1 MHLRRYLVAGL
12 LVWLPVG
19 VTVVVF
25 KVLLDLMDRLL
36 FLMPVAYRPET
47 LLGFRI
53 PGLGAVL
60 AVIVLF
66 ATGVLV
72 ANLLG
77 RQLVI
82 WYEALLGRIPLV
94 RTVYGG
100 VKNFASVV
108 LSDRGPSFKKVL
120 LMEYPSKG
128 LYRIAFQTGEDV
140 PEIRAAT
147 GQDVVPVFVPTSPNA
162 ASGFV
167 VFAPRG
173 ELTELS
179 MSVEE
184 ALKLVI
190 SLGVVVPEPRADDAP
205 AAAPLAR
212 PERSS

>member
-19 VTVVVF
+19 VTILVF

-36 FLMPVAYRPET
+36 FLIPTTYRPEV

-53 PGLGAVL
+53 PGLGALL
-60 AVIVLF
+60 ALLVLF

-77 RQLVI
+77 RQLVV
-82 WYEALLGRIPLV
+82 WYEALLNRIPLV
-94 RTVYGG
+94 RTVYSG

-108 LSDRGPSFKKVL
+108 LNDRGPSFKKVL
-120 LMEYPSKG
+120 LIEYPSKG
-128 LYRIAFQTGEDV
+128 LYRIAFQTGEEV
-140 PEIRAAT
+140 PEIRTAT
-147 GQDVVPVFVPTSPNA
+147 ARDVVPVFVPTSPNA

-167 VFAPRG
+167 VFAPRA
-173 ELTELS
+173 ELVELS
-179 MSVEE
+179 MSVED

-190 SLGVVVPEPRADDAP
+190 SLGVVVPEARADVAT

-212 PERSS
+212 PGRSP

>member
-1 MHLRRYLVAGL
+1 MRLRRYLVAGL

-19 VTVVVF
+19 VTILVF

-36 FLMPVAYRPET
+36 FLIPAAYRPET
-47 LLGFRI
+47 VLGFRI
-53 PGLGAVL
+53 PGLGALL

-66 ATGVLV
+66 ATGVLG

-77 RQLVI
+77 RRLVV
-82 WYEALLGRIPLV
+82 WYESLLNRIPLV

-108 LSDRGPSFKKVL
+108 LNDRGPSFKKVL
-120 LMEYPSKG
+120 LIEYPSKG
-128 LYRIAFQTGEDV
+128 LYRIAFQTGEEV
-140 PEIRAAT
+140 PEIVTAT
-147 GQDVVPVFVPTSPNA
+147 GRDVVPVFVPTSPNA

-167 VFAPRG
+167 VFAPRA
-173 ELTELS
+173 ELVELS

-190 SLGVVVPEPRADDAP
+190 SLGVVVPEARDGVAA
-205 AAAPLAR
+205 AAAPLAH
-212 PERSS
+212 PQRSP